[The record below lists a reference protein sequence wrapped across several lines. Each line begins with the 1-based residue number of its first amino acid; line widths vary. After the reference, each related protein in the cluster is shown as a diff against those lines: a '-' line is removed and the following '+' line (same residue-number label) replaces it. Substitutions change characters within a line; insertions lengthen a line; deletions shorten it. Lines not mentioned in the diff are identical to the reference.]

1 MNINDENDNPKA
13 YKCSIEG
20 TTNNSHTELSCD
32 TSNDPLR
39 TAPKNIHLSSGN
51 SSDTVYQI
59 QMADPDDDVN
69 KISSIGG
76 SGNRYYS
83 KSSSGLSGGAIAG
96 IVIACVVALAAAS
109 IAAIMLRKPA
119 PPIDNTTVVNLKSEN
134 I

>member
-20 TTNNSHTELSCD
+20 TTNNSNTELSCD
-32 TSNDPLR
+32 ISSDPL
-39 TAPKNIHLSSGN
+39 TTSPKHIHLSSGN
-51 SSDTVYQI
+51 SSNTFYQI
-59 QMADPDDDVN
+59 EMAEPNDGDT
-69 KISSIGG
+69 KISPTGG
-76 SGNRYYS
+76 SGKRYYS

-109 IAAIMLRKPA
+109 IAAIMLRKPS
-119 PPIDNTTVVNLKSEN
+119 PPIDSPTVVNLKSEN